1 MCPLQCVRQHY
12 KVGKFGLVFQVS
24 RQSAI
29 FLWYLEKRNKELGE
43 SCEKLLP
50 TTYIINM
57 TFNGKFIFAIRTICI
72 ISLAYA
78 GNYCVGQKN
87 R

>member
-1 MCPLQCVRQHY
+1 MV
-12 KVGKFGLVFQVS
+12 
-24 RQSAI
+24 
-29 FLWYLEKRNKELGE
+29 EKRNKELGE

-57 TFNGKFIFAIRTICI
+57 TFKRKFIFATTTICI

-78 GNYCVGQKN
+78 GNYCVGQKIGKVIKN
-87 R
+87 VCTLSNYRYSTVLK